1 MVQDKELFENEGIAT
16 EIDSTD
22 GTYKVIPEEY
32 KAKINTKLEGTFYAN
47 SGGKV
52 YYEHSKLM
60 KLNAIESLISTNEKA
75 KTVYDQW
82 SEKYIITTNAG
93 TFVNSSEDSSVI
105 TVTSE
110 SQGYGMLL
118 TATAKNGTEE
128 TFDKLYNY
136 YMNNRGHNT
145 NLMAWQQKYTG
156 GSVENDDNNAT
167 DGDIFIAE
175 SLIQAAKRWPN
186 KKIEYATQ
194 AKNILTDI
202 LKYNYNEE
210 IGILTVSNWATSN
223 TKEWTVFRTADVTP
237 VFFKHFRT
245 LTGDQNWHNI
255 YTNMIKYTKDVSS
268 STKSNLV
275 PDFINVK
282 DGKGEPV
289 DYAVM
294 GDNEASFY
302 GWSAIRVPTMLSFGR
317 LSREVTQLVT
327 PMINFL
333 GKEEPLY
340 ALYNL
345 DGTPAVNYSS
355 KATLDALNYAQY
367 KIQNKDL
374 PDYNLPNGGY
384 YTDTLYALSRVV
396 K

>member
-1 MVQDKELFENEGIAT
+1 MERNAHRLWWAVGSMVIGAIIIFNYRPVINHIFSNVETQSNLVELNF
-16 EIDSTD
+16 
-22 GTYKVIPEEY
+22 V
-32 KAKINTKLEGTFYAN
+32 
-47 SGGKV
+47 
-52 YYEHSKLM
+52 
-60 KLNAIESLISTNEKA
+60 ESLMSTNEKA

-82 SEKYIITTNAG
+82 SEKYIISTDAG
-93 TFVNSSEDSSVI
+93 TIVNSSDDSSVKNA
-105 TVTSE
+105 TSE
-110 SQGYGMLL
+110 SHGYGMLL

-136 YMNNRGHNT
+136 YMNHRGQDR

-156 GSVENDDNNAT
+156 DSVTNDDNNAT

-175 SLIQAAKRWPN
+175 SLIQAAKRQPD
-186 KKIEYATQ
+186 KKSEYAAQ
-194 AKNILTDI
+194 AKKILTDI
-202 LKYNYNEE
+202 LKYNYNSE
-210 IGILTVSNWATSN
+210 IGILTVSNWVTSN

-237 VFFKHFRT
+237 VFFEHFKI
-245 LTGDQNWHNI
+245 LTGDKNWDTI
-255 YTNMIKYTKDVSS
+255 RTNMTKYTKDVSL
-268 STKSNLV
+268 STKSHLV
-275 PDFINVK
+275 SDFVNVK

-294 GDNEASFY
+294 WDNEATFY
-302 GWSAIRVPTMLSFGR
+302 GWSAIRVPTMLSFGTI
-317 LSREVTQLVT
+317 SRDATQLVT
-327 PMINFL
+327 PMVNFL
-333 GKEEPLY
+333 EKEEPLY

-367 KIQNKDL
+367 KTQNKDL

>member
-1 MVQDKELFENEGIAT
+1 MEQN
-16 EIDSTD
+16 TD
-22 GTYKVIPEEY
+22 RMWWTIGAIVLGAAIIVSLLSGMPNMFSNIGT
-32 KAKINTKLEGTFYAN
+32 
-47 SGGKV
+47 
-52 YYEHSKLM
+52 HSKLM
-60 KLNAIESLISTNEKA
+60 ELMAVESLVSTNEKA
-75 KTVYDQW
+75 ETVYDQW
-82 SEKYIITTNAG
+82 SEKYIITTDAG
-93 TFVNSSEDSSVI
+93 TFVNSSDDPSVI

-118 TATAKNGTEE
+118 TATAQNGTEE
-128 TFDKLYNY
+128 TFDKLYKY
-136 YMNNRGHNT
+136 YMNHRGHNT
-145 NLMAWQQKYTG
+145 NLMAWQQKYIG

-167 DGDIFIAE
+167 NGDIFIAE

-186 KKIEYATQ
+186 KTLEYASQ

-210 IGILTVSNWATSN
+210 IGILTVSNWATSD

-237 VFFKHFRT
+237 VFFKHFGT
-245 LTGDQNWHNI
+245 LTGDKNWDTI

-294 GDNEASFY
+294 WDNEATFY
-302 GWSAIRVPTMLSFGR
+302 GWSAIRVPTMLSFGAM
-317 LSREVTQLVT
+317 SRDVTRLVT

-333 GKEEPLY
+333 EKEEPLY
-340 ALYNL
+340 ALYYL

-367 KIQNKDL
+367 KTQNKEL

>member
-1 MVQDKELFENEGIAT
+1 MEQN
-16 EIDSTD
+16 TD
-22 GTYKVIPEEY
+22 RMWWTIGAIVIGAAIIVSLLSGMPNMFSNIGT
-32 KAKINTKLEGTFYAN
+32 
-47 SGGKV
+47 
-52 YYEHSKLM
+52 HSKLM
-60 KLNAIESLISTNEKA
+60 ELMAVESLVSTNDNA

-82 SEKYIITTNAG
+82 SEKYIVTTDAG
-93 TFVNSSEDSSVI
+93 TFVNSSDDPSVI

-118 TATAKNGTEE
+118 TATAQNGTEE
-128 TFDKLYNY
+128 TFDKLYKY
-136 YMNNRGHNT
+136 YMNHRGHNT
-145 NLMAWQQKYTG
+145 NLMAWQQKYIG

-186 KKIEYATQ
+186 KTLEYASQ

-210 IGILTVSNWATSN
+210 IGILTVSNWATSD

-237 VFFKHFRT
+237 VFFKHFGT
-245 LTGDQNWHNI
+245 LTGDKNWDTI

-294 GDNEASFY
+294 WDNEATFY
-302 GWSAIRVPTMLSFGR
+302 GWSAIRVPTMLSFGAM
-317 LSREVTQLVT
+317 SRDVTRLVT

-333 GKEEPLY
+333 EKEEPLY
-340 ALYNL
+340 ALYYL

-367 KIQNKDL
+367 KTQNKEL

>member
-1 MVQDKELFENEGIAT
+1 MEQN
-16 EIDSTD
+16 TD
-22 GTYKVIPEEY
+22 RMWWTIGAIVIGAAIIVSLLSGMPNMFSNIGT
-32 KAKINTKLEGTFYAN
+32 
-47 SGGKV
+47 
-52 YYEHSKLM
+52 HSKLM
-60 KLNAIESLISTNEKA
+60 ELMAVESLVSTNEKA
-75 KTVYDQW
+75 ETVYDQW
-82 SEKYIITTNAG
+82 SEKYIITTDAG
-93 TFVNSSEDSSVI
+93 TFVNSSDDPSVI

-118 TATAKNGTEE
+118 TATAQNGTEE
-128 TFDKLYNY
+128 TFDKLYKY
-136 YMNNRGHNT
+136 YMNHRGHNT
-145 NLMAWQQKYTG
+145 NLMAWQQKYIG

-186 KKIEYATQ
+186 KTLEYASQ

-210 IGILTVSNWATSN
+210 IGILTVSNWATSD

-237 VFFKHFRT
+237 VFFKHFGR
-245 LTGDQNWHNI
+245 LTGEKKWNHI

-294 GDNEASFY
+294 WDNEATFY
-302 GWSAIRVPTMLSFGR
+302 GWSAIRVPTMLSFGAM
-317 LSREVTQLVT
+317 SRDVTRLVT

-333 GKEEPLY
+333 EKEEPLY
-340 ALYNL
+340 ALYYL

-367 KIQNKDL
+367 KTQNKEL

>member
-1 MVQDKELFENEGIAT
+1 VEQN
-16 EIDSTD
+16 TD
-22 GTYKVIPEEY
+22 RMWWTIGAIVIGAAIIVSLLSGMSNMFNNIGT
-32 KAKINTKLEGTFYAN
+32 
-47 SGGKV
+47 
-52 YYEHSKLM
+52 HSKLM
-60 KLNAIESLISTNEKA
+60 ELMAVESLVSTNENA

-82 SEKYIITTNAG
+82 SEKYIITTDAG
-93 TFVNSSEDSSVI
+93 TFVNSSDDSSV
-105 TVTSE
+105 TTATSE

-118 TATAKNGTEE
+118 TATAQNGTEE

-136 YMNNRGHNT
+136 YMNHRGHDT
-145 NLMAWQQKYTG
+145 NLMAWQQKYIG

-186 KKIEYATQ
+186 KKLEYATQ

-202 LKYNYNEE
+202 LKYNYNDK

-237 VFFKHFRT
+237 VFFKHFEI
-245 LTGDQNWHNI
+245 LTGEKNWHHI

-282 DGKGEPV
+282 NGKGEPV

-294 GDNEASFY
+294 WDNEASFY
-302 GWSAIRVPTMLSFGR
+302 GWSAIRVPTMLSFGTVPT
-317 LSREVTQLVT
+317 EATQLVT

-333 GKEEPLY
+333 EKEEPLY

-367 KIQNKDL
+367 KTQNKDL

>member
-1 MVQDKELFENEGIAT
+1 MIEQNTNRLWFSVGAIIIGALIIFNFRSGISKAAT
-16 EIDSTD
+16 NIFGNVDSQSD
-22 GTYKVIPEEY
+22 LVE
-32 KAKINTKLEGTFYAN
+32 
-47 SGGKV
+47 
-52 YYEHSKLM
+52 
-60 KLNAIESLISTNEKA
+60 LNAVESLVSTNEKA

-82 SEKYIITTNAG
+82 SEKYIITTDAG
-93 TFVNSSEDSSVI
+93 TIVNSSDDSSVKN
-105 TVTSE
+105 VTSE

-118 TATAKNGTEE
+118 TATAKNGNEE
-128 TFDKLYNY
+128 TFDKLYDY
-136 YMNNRGHNT
+136 YMDHRGHNT
-145 NLMAWQQKYTG
+145 NLMAWQQTYTG
-156 GSVENDDNNAT
+156 GSVTNDDNNAT

-175 SLIQAAKRWPN
+175 SLIQAAKRWPD
-186 KKIEYATQ
+186 KKAEYAAQ
-194 AKNILTDI
+194 AQKILTDI
-202 LKYNYNEE
+202 LKYNYNDE
-210 IGILTVSNWATSN
+210 IGILTISNWATSN

-237 VFFKHFRT
+237 AFFKHFKA
-245 LTGDQNWHNI
+245 LTGDQNWDTI

-275 PDFINVK
+275 SDFINVK

-294 GDNEASFY
+294 WDNEATFY
-302 GWSAIRVPTMLSFGR
+302 GWSAIRVPTMLSFGTV
-317 LSREVTQLVT
+317 SSDAVQLVT
-327 PMINFL
+327 PMVNFL
-333 GKEEPLY
+333 EKEEPLY

-345 DGTPAVNYSS
+345 DGSPAVNYSS

-367 KIQNKDL
+367 KTQNKDL